1 MILTKKN
8 LANTHL
14 RIYANLKG
22 FGLGDEVNT
31 IEYIFFIDDEEEAFN
46 KETGLRDMP
55 EHFSRWLKKKYKDF
69 LYES

>member
-8 LANTHL
+8 LANDHL

-31 IEYIFFIDDEEEAFN
+31 IDYIFFIDKEASLFN

-55 EHFSRWLKKKYKDF
+55 EYFSMWLMNKYKDF
-69 LYES
+69 L

>member
-8 LANTHL
+8 LTNTHL

-22 FGLGDEVNT
+22 FVLGDEVKT
-31 IEYIFFIDDEEEAFN
+31 IEYIFFIDEEENLFN

-55 EHFSRWLKKKYKDF
+55 EYFSRWLMKKYKDF

>member
-22 FGLGDEVNT
+22 FGLGDEVKT
-31 IEYIFFIDDEEEAFN
+31 IEYIFFIDEEESLFN

-55 EHFSRWLKKKYKDF
+55 EYFSRWLMKKYKDF